1 MKIIDVTAVQS
12 AREVFV
18 KITTDDGVVGWGEAT
33 NFAPRSVIGLIEEIR
48 PYLIGQDPRR
58 IEFLW
63 QEAFRRLF
71 ARGGPIT
78 GSALAGID
86 QALWDLK
93 GKELGVPVYEL
104 LGGLSRDRVRL
115 YGHVTGTSRDEI
127 AENARRLAAT
137 GITAIR
143 YRGFHDTDA
152 TGSHDHRRAVLQ
164 QIEYTRAIRGAVG
177 DDVDLIIEC
186 HGRYDPDHAI
196 RLAREVESEHPLY
209 IEDPIRHENPAA
221 LAQVRSASPVPL
233 ATGERLHNK
242 WEFREV
248 IVNSWVDY
256 VRPDVCWAGGI
267 SEMMKIAAFAEV
279 FYVNLVPHNTQG
291 PIGSA
296 ATLHAAFAINNIALV
311 EAPFAGLRRG
321 VSPASPWPVVEDGY
335 ALPPPGPGLGVEL
348 DEAEVEAAAEPAR
361 RHAVLRADDGS
372 VRDW

>member
-1 MKIIDVTAVQS
+1 MKIVEITALQS
-12 AREVFV
+12 VREVYV
-18 KITTDDGVVGWGEAT
+18 KIVTDDGLVGWGEAT
-33 NFAPRSVIGLIEEIR
+33 NFAPRAVVGLIDELR
-48 PYLIGQDPRR
+48 PYLLGEDPRR

-63 QEAFRRLF
+63 QEGFRRLF

-86 QALWDLK
+86 MALWDLK
-93 GKELGVPVYEL
+93 GRELGVPVYQL
-104 LGGLSRDRVRL
+104 LGGLSRTRVRL
-115 YGHVTGTSRDEI
+115 YGHVTGISAEEI
-127 AENARRLAAT
+127 ADQAKRLAAT

-143 YRGFHDTDA
+143 YRGFHDSDA
-152 TGSHDHRRAVLQ
+152 IGNHDHRRAVLQ
-164 QIEYTRAIRGAVG
+164 QAAYTRAIREAVG

-196 RLAREVESEHPLY
+196 KLAKLVEDDHPLY

-221 LAQVRSASPVPL
+221 LAQVRAQSPVPL
-233 ATGERLHNK
+233 ATGERLHSR

-248 IVNSWVDY
+248 IVNQYVDY

-267 SEMMKIAAFAEV
+267 SEMMKIAALAGV
-279 FYVNLVPHNTQG
+279 YYVNLVPHNTQG

-296 ATLHAAFAINNIALV
+296 ATLHAAFAIDNVALV

-321 VSPASPWPVVEDGY
+321 ESIAGPWPVVEQGY

-348 DEAEVEAAAEPAR
+348 DESAIKEAAEPGR
-361 RHAVLRADDGS
+361 RHAVLRADDGA